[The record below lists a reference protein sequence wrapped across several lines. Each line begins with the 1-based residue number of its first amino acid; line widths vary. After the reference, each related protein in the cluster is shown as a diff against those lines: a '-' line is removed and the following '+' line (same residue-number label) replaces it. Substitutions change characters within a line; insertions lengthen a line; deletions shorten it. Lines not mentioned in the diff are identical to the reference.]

1 MIAMLAPEGRIPAN
15 RGVNA
20 IAVSHLRTGRVR
32 MPGIAG
38 GGMVLIGSNRDLRI
52 DFFRGVALW
61 WIFIDHI
68 PENWLAQFSL
78 RNFALCDATEIFV
91 LLAGYA
97 AGLAYGRSMDRHGWL
112 FAGADVLRRAWVLY
126 IAHIFLFVVF
136 SAQVSYSATALDRS
150 EYLDEIHLD
159 VLAEA
164 PYRAMLEAL
173 LLSFQPAYLN
183 ILPMYV
189 ALLAMFAVVLPL
201 LRWPL
206 LLFGLSATIYSV
218 ARITGYNF
226 PSWTGGGWYFNPV
239 TWQLLFII
247 GAILSYAP
255 PKLPIRAALLDAF
268 AIVVVL
274 TGVSLLWLIWPYPE
288 LTARFPAGAARI
300 LLSVDKEG
308 LHPMRLLSILALA
321 WLVSRWL
328 PANALW
334 LKSWFARPLIICGQH
349 SLPVFCAGIFLS
361 FLGRLAMEER
371 AGLAV
376 QTGVNI
382 TGLAALVAVAALAA
396 WYKQKGQAARAGL
409 PEMPHAGNAGVI

>member
-1 MIAMLAPEGRIPAN
+1 
-15 RGVNA
+15 
-20 IAVSHLRTGRVR
+20 
-32 MPGIAG
+32 
-38 GGMVLIGSNRDLRI
+38 MVLIGSNRDLRI

-61 WIFIDHI
+61 WIFMDHI
-68 PENWLAQFSL
+68 PDNWLAQFSL

-97 AGLAYGRSMDRHGWL
+97 AGLAYGRSMDRYGWL

-126 IAHIFLFVVF
+126 VAHIFLFVVF

-206 LLFGLSATIYSV
+206 VLFALSATIYTV
-218 ARITGYNF
+218 ARVTGYNF
-226 PSWTGGGWYFNPV
+226 PSWTGGGWYFNPL
-239 TWQLLFII
+239 TWQFLFVI
-247 GAILSYAP
+247 GSILSYAP
-255 PKLPIRAALLDAF
+255 PKLLVPPRLLDA
-268 AIVVVL
+268 AAVLIVL

-288 LTARFPAGAARI
+288 LTSRFPAMAARI

-321 WLVSRWL
+321 WLVSRRV
-328 PANALW
+328 PIDAAW
-334 LKSWFARPLIICGQH
+334 LKGWFARPLVICGQH

-371 AGLAV
+371 AGWAV
-376 QTGVNI
+376 QAGVNVV
-382 TGLAALVAVAALAA
+382 GLTALVCVGTLVA
-396 WYKQKGQAARAGL
+396 WYKVKGQVARAGL
-409 PEMPHAGNAGVI
+409 TKLPQAGSAGVI

>member
-1 MIAMLAPEGRIPAN
+1 
-15 RGVNA
+15 
-20 IAVSHLRTGRVR
+20 
-32 MPGIAG
+32 
-38 GGMVLIGSNRDLRI
+38 MVLIGSNRDLRI
-52 DFFRGVALW
+52 DFFRGIALW

-68 PENWLAQFSL
+68 PDNWLAQFSL

-189 ALLAMFAVVLPL
+189 AILAMFAVVLPL
-201 LRWPL
+201 LRWPTI
-206 LLFGLSATIYSV
+206 LFTLSATIYV
-218 ARITGYNF
+218 AARATGYNF

-239 TWQLLFII
+239 TWQFLFVI
-247 GAILSYAP
+247 GSILSYAP
-255 PKLPIRAALLDAF
+255 PKLRVRPKILDAL
-268 AIVVVL
+268 AISTVL
-274 TGVSLLWLIWPYPE
+274 IGVLLLWLIWPYPE
-288 LTARFPAGAARI
+288 LTSRFPAVAARV

-321 WLVSRWL
+321 WLVSRL
-328 PANALW
+328 VSADALW
-334 LKSWFARPLIICGQH
+334 LRNWLARPIVICGQH

-361 FLGRLAMEER
+361 FLGRLAMEEQ
-371 AGLAV
+371 AGWAV
-376 QTGVNI
+376 QAAVNVF
-382 TGLAALVAVAALAA
+382 GLTALVAVGALAA
-396 WYKQKGQAARAGL
+396 WYKLKGQVARAGL
-409 PEMPHAGNAGVI
+409 PRLPRAGNAGVV

>member
-1 MIAMLAPEGRIPAN
+1 VIDRGILGRQGVIVFTTAYVGEGWA
-15 RGVNA
+15 
-20 IAVSHLRTGRVR
+20 RT
-32 MPGIAG
+32 PGFAG

-61 WIFIDHI
+61 WIFMDHI
-68 PENWLAQFSL
+68 PDNWVAQFSL
-78 RNFALCDATEIFV
+78 RNFALCDATEVFV

-189 ALLAMFAVVLPL
+189 VLLAMFALVLPL
-201 LRWPL
+201 LRRSL
-206 LLFGLSATIYSV
+206 VLFGVSLSIYV
-218 ARITGYNF
+218 LARTTGYNF

-239 TWQLLFII
+239 AWQLLFVI
-247 GAILSYAP
+247 GSILAYAP
-255 PKLPIRAALLDAF
+255 PKLLICPALLNA
-268 AIVVVL
+268 ASIIIVL
-274 TGVSLLWLIWPYPE
+274 TGICLLWLIWPYPE
-288 LTARFPAGAARI
+288 ITSRLSAGAARI

-321 WLVSRWL
+321 WLVSRNVPIGAAWL
-328 PANALW
+328 S
-334 LKSWFARPLIICGQH
+334 KWFAQPVVLCGQH

-371 AGLAV
+371 SDWAMQAIV
-376 QTGVNI
+376 NATGI
-382 TGLAALVAVAALAA
+382 AAMVAVGALAA
-396 WYKQKGQAARAGL
+396 WYRQKGRLTHAVL
-409 PEMPHAGNAGVI
+409 PDLPNSGNAGVI

>member
-1 MIAMLAPEGRIPAN
+1 
-15 RGVNA
+15 
-20 IAVSHLRTGRVR
+20 
-32 MPGIAG
+32 
-38 GGMVLIGSNRDLRI
+38 MVLIGSNRDLRI

-61 WIFIDHI
+61 WIFMDHI
-68 PENWLAQFSL
+68 PDNWLAQFSL

-97 AGLAYGRSMDRHGWL
+97 AGLAYGHSMDRHGWL

-189 ALLAMFAVVLPL
+189 ALLTMFALVLPL

-206 LLFGLSATIYSV
+206 MLFALSLTAYTT
-218 ARITGYNF
+218 ARGTGYNF

-239 TWQLLFII
+239 TWQLLFVI
-247 GAILSYAP
+247 GSILAYKP
-255 PKLPIRAALLDAF
+255 PRFPVKP
-268 AIVVVL
+268 AIVDFVAIFFVMIGVL
-274 TGVSLLWLIWPYPE
+274 LLWLIWPYPE
-288 LTARFPAGAARI
+288 VTARFPAAAARI

-321 WLVSRWL
+321 WLVSRRV
-328 PANALW
+328 PINASW
-334 LKSWFARPLIICGQH
+334 LKSWFAQPLVICGQH

-371 AGLAV
+371 AGWTV
-376 QTGVNI
+376 QAGVNI
-382 TGLAALVAVAALAA
+382 TGLAALVAVGALAA
-396 WYKQKGQAARAGL
+396 WYKRKGQMARTGL
-409 PEMPHAGNAGVI
+409 PELTHRGSAGVI

>member
-1 MIAMLAPEGRIPAN
+1 
-15 RGVNA
+15 
-20 IAVSHLRTGRVR
+20 
-32 MPGIAG
+32 
-38 GGMVLIGSNRDLRI
+38 MVLIGSNRDLRI
-52 DFFRGVALW
+52 DFFRGIALW

-68 PENWLAQFSL
+68 PDNWLAQFSL

-164 PYRAMLEAL
+164 PYQAMLEAL

-201 LRWPL
+201 LRWPTV
-206 LLFGLSATIYSV
+206 LFALSATIYAA
-218 ARITGYNF
+218 ARVTGYNF

-239 TWQLLFII
+239 TWQFLFMI

-255 PKLPIRAALLDAF
+255 PKLRVRPRVLDIF
-268 AIVVVL
+268 AILTVL
-274 TGVSLLWLIWPYPE
+274 TGVLLLWLIWPYPE
-288 LTARFPAGAARI
+288 LTSRFPAVAARV

-321 WLVSRWL
+321 WLVSRLIPADAPWL
-328 PANALW
+328 RNW
-334 LKSWFARPLIICGQH
+334 LARPIVICGQH

-361 FLGRLAMEER
+361 FLGRLAMEEQ
-371 AGLAV
+371 AGWAV
-376 QTGVNI
+376 QAAVNVS
-382 TGLAALVAVAALAA
+382 GLTALVAVGTLSA
-396 WYKQKGQAARAGL
+396 WYKLKGQVARAGL
-409 PEMPHAGNAGVI
+409 PKLPRAGNAGVV

>member
-1 MIAMLAPEGRIPAN
+1 
-15 RGVNA
+15 
-20 IAVSHLRTGRVR
+20 
-32 MPGIAG
+32 
-38 GGMVLIGSNRDLRI
+38 MVLTGSNRDLRI
-52 DFFRGVALW
+52 DFFRGIALW

-68 PENWLAQFSL
+68 PDNWLAQFSL

-201 LRWPL
+201 LRWPII
-206 LLFGLSATIYSV
+206 LFALSGTIYVV
-218 ARITGYNF
+218 ARVTGYNF

-239 TWQLLFII
+239 TWQFLFVI
-247 GAILSYAP
+247 GSILSYAP
-255 PKLPIRAALLDAF
+255 PRLRIRPRILDVL
-268 AIVVVL
+268 AIANVII
-274 TGVSLLWLIWPYPE
+274 GVSLLWLVWPYPE
-288 LTARFPAGAARI
+288 LTSRFPAVAAKV

-321 WLVSRWL
+321 WLVSRLVSADAAWL
-328 PANALW
+328 RNW
-334 LKSWFARPLIICGQH
+334 LARPIVICGQH

-361 FLGRLAMEER
+361 FLGRLAMEGQ
-371 AGLAV
+371 AGWAV
-376 QTGVNI
+376 QAAVNV
-382 TGLAALVAVAALAA
+382 TGLAALVAVGALAA
-396 WYKQKGQAARAGL
+396 WYKLKGQVARASL
-409 PEMPHAGNAGVI
+409 PKLPRAGNAGAI

>member
-1 MIAMLAPEGRIPAN
+1 MALIA
-15 RGVNA
+15 
-20 IAVSHLRTGRVR
+20 
-32 MPGIAG
+32 
-38 GGMVLIGSNRDLRI
+38 SNRDLRI
-52 DFFRGVALW
+52 DLFRGVALW
-61 WIFIDHI
+61 MIFMDHI
-68 PENWLAQFSL
+68 PANWVAQFSL
-78 RNFALCDATEIFV
+78 RNFALCDATEVFV

-189 ALLAMFAVVLPL
+189 VLLTMFAVVLPL

-206 LLFGLSATIYSV
+206 VLFGVSAAIYTGV
-218 ARITGYNF
+218 RVTGYNF

-239 TWQLLFII
+239 AWQFLFMI
-247 GAILSYAP
+247 GAILAYAP
-255 PKLPIRAALLDAF
+255 LRVPVRRGVLDGIAVTT
-268 AIVVVL
+268 VVVGL
-274 TGVSLLWLIWPYPE
+274 LLLWLVWPYPE
-288 LTARFPAGAARI
+288 ISARLPASATRI

-321 WLVSRWL
+321 WLVSRTIPASASWL
-328 PANALW
+328 TGWIAKPFIL
-334 LKSWFARPLIICGQH
+334 CGQH
-349 SLPVFCAGIFLS
+349 SLPVFCVGIFLS

-371 AGLAV
+371 ADWSTQLAV
-376 QTGVNI
+376 NLLGV
-382 TGLAALVAVAALAA
+382 VAMVAIAALAA
-396 WYKQKGQAARAGL
+396 WYKQKGIVARTGL
-409 PEMPHAGNAGVI
+409 PKMPHAGNAGLI

>member
-1 MIAMLAPEGRIPAN
+1 
-15 RGVNA
+15 
-20 IAVSHLRTGRVR
+20 
-32 MPGIAG
+32 
-38 GGMVLIGSNRDLRI
+38 MVLIGSNRDLRI

-61 WIFIDHI
+61 WIFMDHI
-68 PENWLAQFSL
+68 PDNWLAQFSL

-126 IAHIFLFVVF
+126 VAHIFLFVVF

-173 LLSFQPAYLN
+173 FLTFQPAYLN

-189 ALLAMFAVVLPL
+189 ALLAMFALVMPL
-201 LRWPL
+201 LRVPL
-206 LLFGLSATIYSV
+206 LLLVLSLSIYTFT
-218 ARITGYNF
+218 RITGYNF

-239 TWQLLFII
+239 AWQLLFVI
-247 GAILSYAP
+247 GSILAYAP
-255 PKLPIRAALLDAF
+255 PRWPVRPILLDA
-268 AIVVVL
+268 ASVIVILV
-274 TGVSLLWLIWPYPE
+274 GVSLLWLIWPYPE
-288 LTARFPAGAARI
+288 ITSRLSAGAARI

-321 WLVSRWL
+321 WLVSRSVSIHAAWL
-328 PANALW
+328 HR
-334 LKSWFARPLIICGQH
+334 WFARPLVLCGQH

-361 FLGRLAMEER
+361 FLGRLVMEER
-371 AGLAV
+371 GDWAV
-376 QTGVNI
+376 QAGVNA
-382 TGLAALVAVAALAA
+382 TGIAAMVAVGALAA
-396 WYKQKGQAARAGL
+396 WYRQKGRVSRAIL
-409 PEMPHAGNAGVI
+409 PDMPKASNAGVI

>member
-1 MIAMLAPEGRIPAN
+1 MAYVPISRACIL
-15 RGVNA
+15 
-20 IAVSHLRTGRVR
+20 
-32 MPGIAG
+32 GIAG
-38 GGMVLIGSNRDLRI
+38 GGMVLIGSNRDLRV
-52 DFFRGVALW
+52 DFFRGLALW
-61 WIFIDHI
+61 WIFMDHI
-68 PENWLAQFSL
+68 PANWVAQFSL

-206 LLFGLSATIYSV
+206 VLFALSAAIYTA
-218 ARITGYNF
+218 ARVTGYNF

-239 TWQLLFII
+239 AWQFLFVI
-247 GAILSYAP
+247 GSILAYAP
-255 PKLPIRAALLDAF
+255 PKLPVRP
-268 AIVVVL
+268 VVL
-274 TGVSLLWLIWPYPE
+274 DVAAMLVVLIGVSLLWLVWPYPE
-288 LTARFPAGAARI
+288 ITSRLPAGAARI

-321 WLVSRWL
+321 WLVSRTVPAGAPWL
-328 PANALW
+328 R
-334 LKSWFARPLIICGQH
+334 SWFARLFVLCGQH
-349 SLPVFCAGIFLS
+349 SLPVFCASIFLS

-371 AGLAV
+371 AGWAV
-376 QTGVNI
+376 QAGVNF
-382 TGLAALVAVAALAA
+382 TGIAAMVAVGALAA
-396 WYKQKGQAARAGL
+396 WYKQKGRAVRTDL
-409 PEMPHAGNAGVI
+409 PNLPRAGNARVI